1 MPNSKLR
8 LASGGEPASSVRNR
22 DHKHRSGCDLQ
33 TSRGLSAE
41 VLAELKPTTDNALPK
56 VRQLYLALYRLIERG
71 DIAYH
76 TRLPAS
82 RVLAQDIGVGRNT
95 VIQVFEQ
102 LVAEGLL
109 TSNGRNGTRVV
120 RRVVPKPATSPVT
133 MSLSRRSQQLKRQG
147 SSFTELAPGEPDSA
161 LFPHELWRK
170 AASKAARQ
178 SKGILGYQAQ
188 ALSSTREAI
197 ARYLSNYRSLQVD
210 PEQIIVTAST
220 RQSLTLA
227 ASLFTDVGD
236 IAWME
241 CPGYVGAVEA
251 FNQLGLQVVPHKVD
265 AYGIQIPNNVEQ
277 PPSLIYVTP
286 CFQYPHGVALA
297 AERREALLDLSA
309 RYGTVVFE
317 DDYDSEFRN
326 STQPRP
332 ALATDT
338 HGAVVLNAGTFSK
351 LVFPAI
357 RVAWLVVPPG
367 MAEPANRVLKAIGG
381 GNNTVAQLAVT
392 ELLNNGAIAL
402 HLNRAKQVYAQRREA
417 FMETMNHCPWVKP
430 SFTETGSLSVV
441 LNLTTSVDINAL
453 QQSLEQQRLGAIPLE
468 RLTWTLKKPQRCNAL
483 VVGLGNVNTLSIP
496 DAVQRLNRAFE
507 QAVRWDN

>member
-1 MPNSKLR
+1 MPGSETSTPAQR
-8 LASGGEPASSVRNR
+8 PPARSEVGRARDVQTASGLP
-22 DHKHRSGCDLQ
+22 
-33 TSRGLSAE
+33 AE
-41 VLAELKPTTDNALPK
+41 VLAELRPTADNALPK

-71 DIAYH
+71 DLAYD

-82 RVLAQDIGVGRNT
+82 RVLAQQLGLGRNT

-109 TSNGRNGTRVV
+109 TSNGRNGTRVIRQV
-120 RRVVPKPATSPVT
+120 IPKPAKSQVKRP
-133 MSLSRRSQQLKRQG
+133 LSQRSQQLRGQG
-147 SSFTELAPGEPDSA
+147 SSFIELAPGEPDSA

-178 SKGILGYQAQ
+178 SRGVLGYQAQ
-188 ALSSTREAI
+188 ALQSTREAI
-197 ARYLSNYRSLQVD
+197 ARYLANYRSLQVD

-251 FNQLGLQVVPHKVD
+251 FNQLGLQVVAHKVD
-265 AYGIQIPNNVEQ
+265 ANGIQVPTDAELA
-277 PPSLIYVTP
+277 PSLIYVTP
-286 CFQYPHGVALA
+286 CFQYPYGVTLA
-297 AERREALLDLSA
+297 AERREALLNLSQ
-309 RYGTVVFE
+309 RYGSVIFE

-332 ALATDT
+332 ALAIDT
-338 HGAVVLNAGTFSK
+338 QGATVLNAGTFSK

-367 MAEPANRVLKAIGG
+367 LAEPANRVLKAIGG
-381 GNNTVAQLAVT
+381 GNNTVAQLTVT

-402 HLNRAKQVYAQRREA
+402 HLNRAKQVYAQRRQAFIEA
-417 FMETMNHCPWVKP
+417 MSDCPWVLP

-441 LNLTTSVDINAL
+441 LNLSTSVNINAL
-453 QQSLEQQRLGAIPLE
+453 QTALDQQMLGAIPLE
-468 RLTWTLKKPQRCNAL
+468 RLTWTLKKPTRCNAL
-483 VVGLGNVNTLSIP
+483 VAGLGNVNTLSIP
-496 DAVQRLNRAFE
+496 DAVRRLNRAFE
-507 QAVRWDN
+507 QAQAADSNHH